1 MDMGRKNRGFWWN
14 LYPIQ
19 VLRLKFGKARDGRP
33 LRQLPYVFIIG
44 FNKAGTRSLTRLLE
58 HAGLPS
64 VHWDKNRLVYRML
77 VNIKRGK
84 RVLSGYDS
92 RFLVYA
98 DLILSD
104 ESRVIE
110 GNQFFPQL
118 FDDYPN
124 SFFIL
129 NTRPTEKWIDSRV
142 RHGNGHFLARSMKIW
157 GTSEPTEVMD
167 LWRSQKEMHESKV
180 REFFSDKPG
189 RLVEV
194 NIESDNPA
202 QILSQVLPFELEDVG
217 WRHVGKSRYNTQISL
232 ERAAEL
238 SQLPESDLKK
248 TRVSIP
254 KKIG

>member
-1 MDMGRKNRGFWWN
+1 
-14 LYPIQ
+14 
-19 VLRLKFGKARDGRP
+19 
-33 LRQLPYVFIIG
+33 
-44 FNKAGTRSLTRLLE
+44 
-58 HAGLPS
+58 
-64 VHWDKNRLVYRML
+64 
-77 VNIKRGK
+77 
-84 RVLSGYDS
+84 
-92 RFLVYA
+92 
-98 DLILSD
+98 
-104 ESRVIE
+104 
-110 GNQFFPQL
+110 
-118 FDDYPN
+118 
-124 SFFIL
+124 
-129 NTRPTEKWIDSRV
+129 
-142 RHGNGHFLARSMKIW
+142 MKIW

-167 LWRSQKEMHESKV
+167 LWRSQKETHESKV